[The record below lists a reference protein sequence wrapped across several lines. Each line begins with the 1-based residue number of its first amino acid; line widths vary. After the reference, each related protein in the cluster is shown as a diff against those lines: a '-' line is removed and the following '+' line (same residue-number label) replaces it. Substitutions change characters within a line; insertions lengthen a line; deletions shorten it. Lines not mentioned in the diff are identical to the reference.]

1 MSATE
6 ARAGVANE
14 PQVSGKCKGG
24 GAVVNT
30 GSETGIGAAG
40 AVDRAPGWGC
50 RCACESPD
58 VYPGLWLIPIRV
70 SVSVELRGLGEIPGR
85 AGTAPAALG

>member
-1 MSATE
+1 MSDTE

-30 GSETGIGAAG
+30 GSGTGSVGAE
-40 AVDRAPGWGC
+40 DRAPG
-50 RCACESPD
+50 
-58 VYPGLWLIPIRV
+58 
-70 SVSVELRGLGEIPGR
+70 
-85 AGTAPAALG
+85 